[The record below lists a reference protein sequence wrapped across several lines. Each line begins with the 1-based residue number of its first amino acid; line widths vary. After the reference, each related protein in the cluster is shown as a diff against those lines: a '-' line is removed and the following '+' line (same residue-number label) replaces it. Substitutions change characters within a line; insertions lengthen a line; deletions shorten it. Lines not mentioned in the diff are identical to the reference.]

1 MIIMPKY
8 KRNQKVPPA
17 FSRKVL
23 ELVIKQAV
31 WMRYGKL
38 VKDGRI
44 KEANNGEYER

>member
-23 ELVIKQAV
+23 ELAIRQTV
-31 WMRYGKL
+31 WARYGKL
-38 VKDGRI
+38 IAEGKI
-44 KEANNGEYER
+44 KEADNG